1 MRKLEIIAIT
11 VSVNYSDLLDIIIPE
26 NYKFFKKW
34 YIITEQT
41 DSNTLAIIN
50 KYNYSNIELVF
61 YNFKNNNKIFDKGG
75 GIKYVQSEFI
85 KDNDLVILL
94 DSDIILPHNFNEIVN
109 TIPINLN
116 TLYGAKGR
124 YDYYT
129 MEHLSN
135 NIIDNKEN
143 NDSVFIIGYFQLY
156 IHSSHILYSNSENCA
171 ICDLEFNHYFAK
183 KIHID
188 NLYVKHLGKGG
199 INWNGRKSD
208 PFTQIK

>member
-50 KYNYSNIELVF
+50 KYNCSNIELVF

-183 KIHID
+183 KKHID
-188 NLYVKHLGKGG
+188 NLYVKHLGKSG